1 MDSEYGGYLPLELD
15 SRNEY
20 YSTNTE
26 YEVRKYNSGRC
37 AIYQAVKDS
46 GASRVWLP
54 VYLCDTVYNF
64 LKRKN
69 VPVEFYNI
77 GHDFLPE
84 NICTKDT
91 DIVVW
96 TTYFGAINKN
106 QLQKT
111 VRRYHNLIIDNT
123 QGFYIPP
130 QRNVYNVYSCRKFFG
145 VPDGSYLISDTFNTP
160 EEKLSHS
167 NSVTTLQY
175 LIDSIETSTN
185 EAYAESLANEG
196 RITAEDVMAMSHFT
210 ERVLASV
217 DYDKNQKIRLGNYS
231 VYNTLLGEIN
241 ELKIPKTEYAPM
253 IYPLLVK
260 SDNLRHELVVK
271 KIYVP
276 QWWKAVIDDNRSNE
290 WERYL
295 SKYLIPLPIDQ
306 RYDKQDMEYI
316 AKTVLNFL

>member
-1 MDSEYGGYLPLELD
+1 MKA
-15 SRNEY
+15 
-20 YSTNTE
+20 
-26 YEVRKYNSGRC
+26 RKKIRFMHRL
-37 AIYQAVKDS
+37 Q
-46 GASRVWLP
+46 
-54 VYLCDTVYNF
+54 
-64 LKRKN
+64 RKN

>member
-145 VPDGSYLISDTFNTP
+145 VPDGSYLISNSFKNPD
-160 EEKLSHS
+160 EKLPYSDS
-167 NSVTTLQY
+167 IKTLRY
-175 LIDSIETSTN
+175 LVDSIETSTN
-185 EAYAESLANEG
+185 EAYAESLENED
-196 RITAEDVMAMSHFT
+196 RITNEDVMAMSRFT
-210 ERVLASV
+210 ERVLTSV
-217 DYDKNQKIRLGNYS
+217 DYEKNQKTRLENYS
-231 VYNTLLGEIN
+231 VYNSILGSIN
-241 ELKIPKTEYAPM
+241 EFKISNPEYAPM
-253 IYPLLVK
+253 TYPLLVK
-260 SDNLRHELVVK
+260 SEGLRYGLVSK

-276 QWWKAVIDDNRSNE
+276 QWWKAVISDPRSNK
-290 WERYL
+290 WEKYL
-295 SKYLIPLPIDQ
+295 SQYLIPLPIDQ
-306 RYDKQDMEYI
+306 RYEKQDIEYV
-316 AKTVLNFL
+316 AQSVLNLL